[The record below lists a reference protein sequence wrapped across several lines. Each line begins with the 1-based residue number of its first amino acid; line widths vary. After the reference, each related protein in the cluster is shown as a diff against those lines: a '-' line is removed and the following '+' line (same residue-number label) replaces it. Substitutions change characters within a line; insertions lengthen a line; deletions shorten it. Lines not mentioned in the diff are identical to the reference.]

1 MRDKLTIGE
10 FNDSFMPVMDGVVNV
25 LNNYTIELN
34 RLGHHAYAIVPG
46 YSDEPDYD
54 REHGITYAI
63 RGKEHYPLKSLRP
76 YGITTFPHDVR
87 KEIESIPFDI
97 VHAHCPTFSGEFA
110 LKLSREK
117 NIPLVSTFHTFFK
130 DDLKELVP
138 DFLAE
143 QIVKMRMSFYYKCD
157 EVWTPSEASRRKM
170 QTEYY
175 YTGEIRVVEN
185 CADFVPPKDDEE
197 FEERKRRGRELCG
210 VHDDTPILLFVGQH
224 KDEKNIP
231 LTLETIK
238 ELKARGLRFRMVF
251 VGEGHR
257 KQYYEEYV
265 RDNNLSDSVTFL
277 GRFTDRDKLADV
289 YASGYLFLFPSLYD
303 VSCVVMREAAAF
315 SLPLVFAEGSCTS
328 EGVID
333 GENGF
338 LVECNVKDY
347 ADKLEYLLNHPEVRN
362 HAGDGARKTIY
373 RSWGDVTKKVEEL
386 YYEII
391 ENKKRKKTAK

>member
-1 MRDKLTIGE
+1 MKDKLTIGE

-25 LNNYTIELN
+25 LNNYTVELN
-34 RLGHHAYAIVPG
+34 RMGHTAYAVVPG
-46 YSDEPDYD
+46 YSEEPDYD

-63 RGKEHYPLKSLRP
+63 RGREHYPLKSLKP
-76 YGITTFPHDVR
+76 YRITTFPHDVR
-87 KEIESIPFDI
+87 KEIDSIPFDI
-97 VHAHCPTFSGEFA
+97 VHAHCPTFSGEYA
-110 LKLSREK
+110 QKTAKRK
-117 NIPLVSTFHTFFK
+117 NIPVVATFHTFFK
-130 DDLKELVP
+130 DDLRELVP

-143 QIVKMRMSFYYKCD
+143 QIVKKRMGFYYKCD

-185 CADFVPPKDDEE
+185 CADFVPPKDEYE
-197 FEERKRRGRELCG
+197 FEERKRRGRELCS
-210 VHDDTPILLFVGQH
+210 VSDDTPILLFVGQH

-231 LTLETIK
+231 LTLETIRALK
-238 ELKARGLRFRMVF
+238 ERGIKFRMVF

-257 KQYYEEYV
+257 KAYYEQYV
-265 RDNNLSDSVTFL
+265 RDNNLEDCVTFL
-277 GRFTDRDKLADV
+277 GRFTDREKLADV
-289 YASGYLFLFPSLYD
+289 YASAYLFLFPSLYD

-315 SLPLVFAEGSCTS
+315 SVPLVFAELSCTS
-328 EGVID
+328 EGVVD

-338 LVECNVKDY
+338 LVKCNVRDY
-347 ADKLEYLLNHPEVRN
+347 ADKLEYLLGHPEIRN

-373 RSWGDVTKKVEEL
+373 RSWADVVRKVEGL

-391 ENKKRKKTAK
+391 ENKKRNG